1 MRKYRIILL
10 ITMIMLVA
18 CTCTVMGASQTGEG
32 KFRNKDYSKSYN
44 GDRTIFCAAG
54 NSTKSYT
61 TIYYSHT
68 SSCHMDALVRG
79 YNNYDGEILGQ
90 AYNSGTKAVGEMVH
104 SGYLDRDD
112 SNVWYYYEHK
122 ANCYLSPYQM
132 YEVIDTY
139 KYTAK
144 QND

>member
-61 TIYYSHT
+61 TIYNNHT

-90 AYNSGTKAVGEMVH
+90 VYNSGTKAVGEMVH

>member
-1 MRKYRIILL
+1 M
-10 ITMIMLVA
+10 V
-18 CTCTVMGASQTGEG
+18 
-32 KFRNKDYSKSYN
+32 
-44 GDRTIFCAAG
+44 
-54 NSTKSYT
+54 
-61 TIYYSHT
+61 
-68 SSCHMDALVRG
+68 ALVIG

-90 AYNSGTKAVGEMVH
+90 VYNSGTKAVGEMVH

>member
-1 MRKYRIILL
+1 
-10 ITMIMLVA
+10 
-18 CTCTVMGASQTGEG
+18 
-32 KFRNKDYSKSYN
+32 
-44 GDRTIFCAAG
+44 
-54 NSTKSYT
+54 
-61 TIYYSHT
+61 
-68 SSCHMDALVRG
+68 MDALVRG

-90 AYNSGTKAVGEMVH
+90 VYNSGTKAVGEMVH

-144 QND
+144 QNDEWNGATFLMWHLILFKESVCFIIS